1 LLSILSLFAEGVPLR
16 QGRRRWHQPE
26 ALPRVGSRG
35 HMPQATDAPAYDQ
48 CSDSSTRDEC
58 SHPPPR
64 RPNVVARATT
74 DTTLAMIPASAFQR
88 VTRLYP
94 KAAAHILQV
103 ILTRLQRVTFA
114 TLYDYLDLPDELVA
128 IERAISGLARLP
140 LAPEIAQSDVL
151 LRARE
156 LYAQADRQSPSAPP
170 AVQSPVLGSQ
180 RRPSFST
187 RSTLSA
193 GVASTHTVNL
203 SDARQLPAAW
213 KLTRASLEA
222 LPAAAAAMEAA
233 PTPIAMEILPPPA
246 ANVDVTIAHAPR
258 SRFRRHR
265 RRGSDSAPVATLPSA
280 ADIEGLRRDALQQLC
295 DSLGI
300 DPHTS
305 DGRPAQPVP
314 PALAPG
320 RPQQARDRTPPPLSA
335 EPGVSSARGS
345 RSSSTHRRPL
355 PRTEYLL
362 PLLQSVGPAEQRRA
376 AAAASGQALEQL
388 SSLTDEFSLYR
399 VPDGQVLVEQGQR
412 PPGLY
417 IVLDG
422 KVAITHRDSVRDFT
436 GVGRDGERSFTT
448 GLAKDPAA
456 KTVSEVTRHMTQLAL
471 RVKTRFERRERARG
485 PSGQPVAAGGGGPD
499 VADLDSPPTRPADLC
514 QAASVGAGHCAGGP
528 RRSRPYYARAGAIV
542 GYLPALTDM
551 ASLFTARSVGGVV
564 IGFISHWAL
573 ERMAER
579 YPVILMTLA
588 RRLTSQLPA
597 AILNIDYAL
606 EWVQVKASQMVYRQ
620 GESSDAVYVVL
631 SGRLRAF
638 VERAH
643 GGVGILAEY
652 GQGQSVGEPNLLL
665 SEPCGFSLHAI
676 RDTELVRIP
685 RALFTAL
692 MRSAPSLTFHLSQTL
707 AVRTTQALQ
716 QQHLMAERQRGERQ
730 AARPAAAAAAA
741 AAGTGVPHPE
751 AGIR

>member
-1 LLSILSLFAEGVPLR
+1 VQIYLADDTSRIPAAGPPADPGAGSDGEVSGSGGWSDAGGEFNGAQPAESDGESDAGSSAADDSDEAAGSGGGGGGDGSGDQAAPEEALLLNVVGPGDVLSSLLSILSLFAEGVPLR

-26 ALPRVGSRG
+26 ALPRAGSRG
-35 HMPQATDAPAYDQ
+35 HMPQAVDTPAYDQ

-170 AVQSPVLGSQ
+170 AIQSPVLGSQ

-376 AAAASGQALEQL
+376 AASAAGQALEQL

-412 PPGLY
+412 PPGL
-417 IVLDG
+417 
-422 KVAITHRDSVRDFT
+422 
-436 GVGRDGERSFTT
+436 
-448 GLAKDPAA
+448 
-456 KTVSEVTRHMTQLAL
+456 
-471 RVKTRFERRERARG
+471 
-485 PSGQPVAAGGGGPD
+485 
-499 VADLDSPPTRPADLC
+499 
-514 QAASVGAGHCAGGP
+514 
-528 RRSRPYYARAGAIV
+528 
-542 GYLPALTDM
+542 
-551 ASLFTARSVGGVV
+551 
-564 IGFISHWAL
+564 
-573 ERMAER
+573 
-579 YPVILMTLA
+579 
-588 RRLTSQLPA
+588 
-597 AILNIDYAL
+597 
-606 EWVQVKASQMVYRQ
+606 
-620 GESSDAVYVVL
+620 
-631 SGRLRAF
+631 
-638 VERAH
+638 
-643 GGVGILAEY
+643 
-652 GQGQSVGEPNLLL
+652 
-665 SEPCGFSLHAI
+665 
-676 RDTELVRIP
+676 
-685 RALFTAL
+685 
-692 MRSAPSLTFHLSQTL
+692 
-707 AVRTTQALQ
+707 
-716 QQHLMAERQRGERQ
+716 
-730 AARPAAAAAAA
+730 
-741 AAGTGVPHPE
+741 
-751 AGIR
+751 